1 MIKNNKER
9 TFTGNVHIFSND
21 DSKLP
26 LFNTN
31 TNTFINSV
39 MTNNVIEVQAEN
51 KNEARTKINK
61 IAERL
66 QSKVTLG
73 SNKQAT
79 KYINQIFVK

>member
-1 MIKNNKER
+1 MINNKAK

-31 TNTFINSV
+31 TNTFIDSV
-39 MTNNVIEVQAEN
+39 MTNNVIVVQAED
-51 KNEARTKINK
+51 KKEARTKINK
-61 IAERL
+61 IVNGL

>member
-1 MIKNNKER
+1 MINNKTK

-26 LFNTN
+26 LWNTN
-31 TNTFINSV
+31 TNSFIDSV
-39 MTNNVIEVQAEN
+39 MTNNIIEVIAED

-61 IAERL
+61 IAESL
-66 QSKVTLG
+66 QSRVTLG
-73 SNKQAT
+73 HDKQAT